1 MIPVPPIAEQK
12 RIVAEIDRLLSVVDE
27 VEHTVLGQL
36 ARARRL
42 RQSVLKSAFEG
53 KLVPQ
58 DPNDEPASALL
69 DRLRAARAEASAAN
83 GAGRTSRRGRAK
95 VLQAGEGGLDDG

>member
-1 MIPVPPIAEQK
+1 MLIAPVAEQR
-12 RIVAEIDRLLSVVDE
+12 RILAEVARLLSITDEMDRVVD
-27 VEHTVLGQL
+27 VQL

-69 DRLRAARAEASAAN
+69 DRLRTARAQASAAN
-83 GAGRTSRRGRAK
+83 GSGRTSRRGRAK
-95 VLQAGEGGLDDG
+95 VLQADEGGLDDG